1 MKNGPGNRA
10 RRYLP
15 AAPSLLLIVGLAP
28 AAALAAPYAY
38 VVNPCTS
45 SSSCNNGTVSVVNAA
60 TDATVGTPIAVG
72 NLPYGVATS
81 PDGSHVY
88 VTNSGSNSVSVIDTA
103 TNSVVA
109 TVSVGTYPY
118 GVAISPDG
126 KYVYVANACGAGA
139 SCSGSPQGTVSVI
152 DAATD
157 AVTATIT
164 VGQDP
169 VGVAVSPDGGRVYVS
184 NSGSNTVSVID
195 AATDT
200 VIATVPI
207 AACPDG
213 LTVSPD
219 GRRVYVATGGS
230 PPSLYLCGAGTGTL
244 STIDTATDTPAVA
257 LNFSYND
264 AALTVALSPDGS
276 VAYVTGNGIPL
287 LMIDTAT
294 DTPLGSVYPPQAL
307 GTGSFAA
314 GGVALS
320 PDGSRAYLTFASSN
334 STQGTAAVAMI
345 DTATDGIMANT
356 AVGAMPIS
364 PTNYVFDTSV
374 SAAFVGPGALI
385 ASNSSASG
393 GAGTQVS
400 GTVPTLTNATS
411 CATTD
416 AVVEH
421 PAHGS
426 VSFDGATGA
435 FTYTP
440 GSASYSGPDSFTWLG
455 QATPVTTCPAANS
468 PTYPASNTAAV
479 SLTLDPLLTGL
490 GAVTVGE
497 GGSTQEAFSLTGST
511 PFTRTLATDNATVL
525 PPAGVTISPAAC
537 GTAGNLAC
545 TLTLTSAAA
554 AGTASVTITAKD
566 TYGDRVEKTLSV
578 TVAAPPTVTG
588 LAPVNVTAPASAT
601 ASFALTGTGTLT
613 LTAASSNTALLPNSN
628 ITGASSCTAAGA
640 CRLGLAPA
648 PDQTGSAT
656 VTVQVSDAYGQSTSG
671 TFALTVNKPAAP
683 TASGFSS
690 VTLAAGQ
697 SGSEPF
703 TDTGTGTL
711 TVTATSSNTTL
722 LPNSGITG
730 ASACTAAGSCTL
742 TLNPISGQSGSATV
756 TVTVADSYGQSATG
770 TFGVTVK
777 SSSTTTPT
785 SSGGGGGGGAET
797 PLGLLALTALVALA
811 GLRRRRQQS
820 GRS

>member
-1 MKNGPGNRA
+1 MNIGTGNRA
-10 RRYLP
+10 RGYLRV
-15 AAPSLLLIVGLAP
+15 ATSLLLIVGLAP
-28 AAALAAPYAY
+28 AALAAPYAY

-45 SSSCNNGTVSVVNAA
+45 SSGCNNGTVSVVNAA
-60 TDATVGTPIAVG
+60 TDATVGSPIAVG

-88 VTNSGSNSVSVIDTA
+88 VTNSGSNSVSVIDAA

-109 TVSVGTYPY
+109 TVNVGTSPY

-126 KYVYVANACGAGA
+126 KHVYVANACGTSA
-139 SCSGSPQGTVSVI
+139 SCSGALQGTVSVI
-152 DAATD
+152 DAATNTV
-157 AVTATIT
+157 AATIT
-164 VGQDP
+164 VGQYP
-169 VGVAVSPDGGRVYVS
+169 VGVAVSLDSGRVYVS
-184 NSGSNTVSVID
+184 NNGSSTVSVID

-219 GRRVYVATGGS
+219 GRRVFVATGSS
-230 PPSLYLCGAGTGTL
+230 PTSLYFCGAGIGTL
-244 STIDTATDTPAVA
+244 STIDTATDTATVA

-264 AALTVALSPDGS
+264 AALTVALSPDGG

-307 GTGSFAA
+307 GTGGFAA

-334 STQGTAAVAMI
+334 STQGTSAVATI
-345 DTATDGIMANT
+345 DTATDSIMATT
-356 AVGAMPIS
+356 AVGAMPTS
-364 PTNYVFDTSV
+364 YTYDTSV
-374 SAAFVGPGALI
+374 SADFVGPGALI

-393 GAGTQVS
+393 GAGAQVS
-400 GTVPTLTNATS
+400 GTVPTLANATS

-416 AVVEH
+416 AVVER

-440 GSASYSGPDSFTWLG
+440 SSATYSGPDSFTWLG
-455 QATPVTTCPAANS
+455 QAVPVTTCPAANS

-479 SLTLDPLLTGL
+479 ALTLDPLLTGL

-497 GGSTQEAFSLTGST
+497 GGSAQEAFGLTGST
-511 PFTRTLATDNATVL
+511 PFTRTLASDNATVL
-525 PPAGVTISPAAC
+525 PPAGVTVSPAAC

-545 TLTLTSAAA
+545 TLTLTGATAP
-554 AGTASVTITAKD
+554 GTASVTVTATD
-566 TYGDRVEKTLSV
+566 TYGDPVKRTLLV
-578 TVAAPPTVTG
+578 TVAAPPTVTS
-588 LAPVNVTAPASAT
+588 LAPVNVTAPAGAT
-601 ASFALTGTGTLT
+601 ASFALTGTGALT
-613 LTAASSNTALLPNSN
+613 LAATSSNTTLLPNSA
-628 ITGASSCTAAGA
+628 ISGASACTAAGS
-640 CRLGLAPA
+640 CSLGLAPVA
-648 PDQTGSAT
+648 DQTGTAT
-656 VTVQVSDAYGQSTSG
+656 VTVQVADAYGQSASG
-671 TFALTVNKPAAP
+671 RFTFTVNKPPAP
-683 TASGFSS
+683 AVSGLSNVS
-690 VTLAAGQ
+690 VTSGQ
-697 SGSEPF
+697 SASEAF
-703 TDTGTGTL
+703 TDAGTGTL
-711 TVTATSSNTTL
+711 TVTAASSNTTL

-730 ASACTAAGSCTL
+730 ASTCTAAGNCTL
-742 TLNPISGQSGSATV
+742 TLQPASGQSGSATV
-756 TVTVADSYGQSATG
+756 TVTVADGYGQSATG

-777 SSSTTTPT
+777 ASSTTTI

-797 PLGLLALTALVALA
+797 PLGLLALA
-811 GLRRRRQQS
+811 GLATVAGISRRRS
-820 GRS
+820 GRAGS